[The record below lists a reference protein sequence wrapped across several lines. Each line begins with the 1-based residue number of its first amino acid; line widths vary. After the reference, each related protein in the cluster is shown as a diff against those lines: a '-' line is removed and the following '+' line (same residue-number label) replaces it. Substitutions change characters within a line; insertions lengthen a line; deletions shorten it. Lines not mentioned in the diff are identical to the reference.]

1 MSLPEPSLNILLVN
15 EHPEEIKLVTTTLRS
30 FFSGCR
36 IEAGYSSEDALTFS
50 QHGDWHIILI
60 DQDLAPERG
69 MDLIARLRRHAPY
82 AAILLQTNDHDSHTA
97 IQALQNGADFLLF
110 KQSPG
115 FITELLFSVQEAVE
129 KRDLQ
134 MKLDHTFQR
143 HLRFIETLSDLLY
156 ELDAEGRFVYVSA
169 TVTALLGY
177 SPEELAGQHYSILL
191 PPQQEQM
198 GRFRLNERRAGSRST
213 RKLEL
218 TLHRKALPDIPTV
231 AVTVEVTAKGLFD
244 SANRYLGTVGLLHD
258 LSHEKAQQGRLTE
271 LESRLQETHRQ
282 LTLTREAARVSRQL
296 QQPLTTLLQDSQR
309 LLTSLQH
316 SKIEQH
322 VETMI
327 AKASHAS
334 QLSHQLAQ
342 VIYAHPV
349 EFIPLNLN
357 DILQA
362 VVQAMHQPPDG
373 SGILLTSHL
382 GQHIPTILGSR
393 TDIENLVYILIGY
406 ARLCVS
412 SPHAPATLLLE
423 TGALES
429 GSLST
434 GQDNITA
441 QVEPTRTFARFT
453 IRATVTSANVPSAD
467 EPPATMSA
475 EQLLQ
480 AHHIVQAHGGGIEI
494 EHASDRRLTIS
505 VRLPAA
511 TGNSPLMGQS
521 EHQTIASQ
529 DLSHADMSRRQLA
542 QQAARAQPERRRS
555 ERKPFSL
562 PVQLSIGG
570 TALRGVL
577 RNMSTGGALLTIRD
591 ISTSIHLQPA
601 YIVIKTPVSFLELQG
616 VVHERPSETAGGP
629 LPAMKEFAISFL
641 LNVEQDRNVLR
652 SLLDGLQDGS
662 TTVTFEGLIL
672 PTARTVEPTHPPRPA
687 ATQSEAERRETTRLR
702 LDHSVQL
709 LDPHNPSRQ
718 LLGQIMNLSLDGACL
733 ELPDGF
739 EPTESHPM
747 LHLLPLEPSRSS
759 PDDHEPRAA
768 RQPWPARI
776 VWVDP
781 RPRSSRSPLG
791 PAGYTTVCI
800 GVRFDRLSPA
810 QEHELRSIIAD
821 QSSLFH
827 DRFTPSAD
835 PPILTDSH
843 TVQNHEGHRLA
854 LSHDY
859 SRHTSTGQAPL
870 VLLCPGYGTTQ
881 QHYVALAYALAGA
894 GLRVLR
900 YDHSRHIGLS
910 EGDPSHTTFTSLED
924 DLDTIL
930 TYARAQW
937 PEAPL
942 TLLAPDLLGRIA
954 LRRQDWQR
962 QLHRLILLNPTLDL
976 RSCLITLHQRD
987 LVREHLAGTR
997 LGLGNL
1003 LGLPLDIDHF
1013 LADAVAAQYT
1023 NVAALQDDLSHCVTD
1038 VVILTTGEGA
1048 PDCAI
1053 PVPSSSILSD
1063 AMVRLGSRARSVSLS
1078 PPNLATGGL
1087 SPSLL
1092 TASSQQLT
1100 QLCRPA
1106 HTTQESA
1113 AIPLPRLSQT
1123 TATRAR
1129 LELDRLHIK
1138 YSLGT
1143 AGRERLWNA
1152 YSELT
1157 RPLDELPAHW
1167 HTVDQLYQLLQP
1179 LDGNLTL
1186 LDVGCG
1192 LHSFARL
1199 LLLNLSY
1206 RLRAQTWQP
1215 GAQLQ
1220 YVGVDFSPSALHQA
1234 REATESAL
1242 QHVDKLFSGRMSD
1255 ATPIHR
1261 QWALSRS
1268 VEALPFANHSFD
1280 RIAANLS
1287 LTFARSPLHAL
1298 RELFRILKPGG
1309 RLVISA
1315 FTDSGDV
1322 ARLYRPSLP
1331 ELGLDAFT
1339 GEARMTLNRMAQCC
1353 TALRIGQLHSFDEE
1367 TLNSY
1372 LAQVTSAPPRL
1383 FRALSGQLLLA
1394 AAEKPDSAG

>member
-1 MSLPEPSLNILLVN
+1 MSLPEPSLNILLIN

-50 QHGDWHIILI
+50 QQGDWHIILI

-69 MDLIARLRRHAPY
+69 MDVIARLRRHAPY

-97 IQALQNGADFLLF
+97 IHALQNGADFLLF

-191 PPQQEQM
+191 SPQQEQM

-231 AVTVEVTAKGLFD
+231 SVTVEVTAKGLFD

-258 LSHEKAQQGRLTE
+258 LSHERAQQDRLTE

-309 LLTSLQH
+309 LLTSIQH
-316 SKIEQH
+316 SNLEQH

-334 QLSHQLAQ
+334 QLSEQLAQ
-342 VIYAHPV
+342 VIHAHPA
-349 EFIPLNLN
+349 EFLPLNLN
-357 DILQA
+357 DIVQA
-362 VVQAMHQPPDG
+362 VAQTIHQAPDG
-373 SGILLTSHL
+373 PGIMLTSHL
-382 GQHIPTILGSR
+382 GQEIPAILGSR
-393 TDIENLVYILIGY
+393 TDIDNLVRILIEY
-406 ARLCVS
+406 ARHCVS
-412 SPHAPATLLLE
+412 TPDNPANLVLE
-423 TGALES
+423 TETLAT
-429 GSLST
+429 GSPST
-434 GQDNITA
+434 APVKMTEKA
-441 QVEPTRTFARFT
+441 EPTRTFATFT
-453 IRATVTSANVPSAD
+453 IRATVASMHIQSTD
-467 EPPATMSA
+467 EPPESMSA
-475 EQLLQ
+475 EQLLR
-480 AHHIVQAHGGGIEI
+480 AHHIVQTHGGSIEI
-494 EHASDRRLTIS
+494 EHVGDRRLTIS
-505 VRLPAA
+505 VRIPAM
-511 TGNSPLMGQS
+511 TGNSPLIAQS
-521 EHQTIASQ
+521 EHQPTTSKELPHS
-529 DLSHADMSRRQLA
+529 DVSRR

-591 ISTSIHLQPA
+591 IPTSIHLQPA

-616 VVHERPSETAGGP
+616 VVHERSLETADVP
-629 LPAMKEFAISFL
+629 SSDMKEFAISFL
-641 LNVEQDRNVLR
+641 LNVERDRNVLR

-672 PTARTVEPTHPPRPA
+672 PSAAAVEPTRPTLPPS
-687 ATQSEAERRETTRLR
+687 TQPEAERRETTRLR
-702 LDHSVQL
+702 LAHSVQL
-709 LDPHNPSRQ
+709 VAPHNPPHL
-718 LLGQIMNLSLDGACL
+718 LLGRIINLSLDGACL
-733 ELPDGF
+733 ELPAGF
-739 EPTESHPM
+739 DFTEGYPT
-747 LHLLPLEPSRSS
+747 LHLLPLEPSRPS
-759 PDDHEPRAA
+759 PEDHEPRAS
-768 RQPWPARI
+768 RQPWAARI
-776 VWVDP
+776 VWADP
-781 RPRSSRSPLG
+781 RPRSTRSPLDHVG
-791 PAGYTTVCI
+791 HTTVCI
-800 GVRFDRLSPA
+800 GVRFDHLSPA

-821 QSSLFH
+821 ESNLFH
-827 DRFTPSAD
+827 DRFTISAD
-835 PPILTDSH
+835 PPIFTDSH

-859 SRHTSTGQAPL
+859 PGHGATGQAPL

-881 QHYVALAYALAGA
+881 QQYVAVAYALAGA

-910 EGDPSHTTFTSLED
+910 DGDPSHTTFTSLED

-930 TYARAQW
+930 TYACTQW
-937 PEAPL
+937 PGTPL

-976 RSCLITLHQRD
+976 RSCLTTLHQRD
-987 LVREHLAGTR
+987 LVEEHLAGTR

-1023 NVAALQDDLSHCVTD
+1023 DGAALQEELSHCATD
-1038 VVILTTGEGA
+1038 VVILATGEAA

-1053 PVPSSSILSD
+1053 PAPSHSSLSE
-1063 AMVRLGSRARSVSLS
+1063 ALVQLGSRARRVSLS
-1078 PPNLATGGL
+1078 PPIIASGGL
-1087 SPSLL
+1087 TPSLL
-1092 TASSQQLT
+1092 TASSRQLI
-1100 QLCRPA
+1100 QLCQPG
-1106 HTTQESA
+1106 HPTQESA
-1113 AIPLPRLSQT
+1113 AIAAPRISQT
-1123 TATRAR
+1123 TATRSR
-1129 LELDRLHIK
+1129 LELDRLRIK
-1138 YSLGT
+1138 YSLGM
-1143 AGRERLWNA
+1143 AGRARLWNT
-1152 YSELT
+1152 YSDLT
-1157 RPLDELPAHW
+1157 HTLDELPTHW
-1167 HTVDQLYQLLQP
+1167 HTVDQMYQLLQP
-1179 LDGNLTL
+1179 LDGHLTL

-1220 YVGVDFSPSALHQA
+1220 YVGVDFSPSALHHA
-1234 REATESAL
+1234 REATGSAL
-1242 QHVDKLFSGRMSD
+1242 QHVEKLFSGRMSG

-1261 QWALSRS
+1261 QWTLSRS
-1268 VEALPFANHSFD
+1268 VEALPFADHSFD
-1280 RIAANLS
+1280 RIVANLS
-1287 LTFARSPLHAL
+1287 LTFAHSPLHAL
-1298 RELFRILKPGG
+1298 RELFRVLKPGG

-1315 FTDSGDV
+1315 FTSSADV
-1322 ARLYRPSLP
+1322 ARLYRLSLP
-1331 ELGLDAFT
+1331 ELGLNAFA
-1339 GEARMTLNRMAQCC
+1339 GEARVTLNRMAQCC
-1353 TALRIGQLHSFDEE
+1353 MALRIGQLHVLEE
-1367 TLNSY
+1367 EAMNRY